1 MTKPAPARPPPPS
14 LPPADIPDTPC
25 RGGKRASA
33 TKEPAAAQAQRSRT
47 GTSPATAK
55 HLAPQKRRRH
65 EATFG
70 LSAHREPRRAP
81 PQEPPKMS
89 EALLRRNSSK
99 QGLQNLIRLTAQ
111 RSVEDAEEV
120 ERERRRRAREDVCR
134 GKCDAAPAGH
144 VADRAHDDRAHDDH
158 AFDGVQAK
166 PGGSPSLEEDE
177 GFSDWTQR
185 REMRRQQRLLEVAGG
200 GRDRAE
206 EERNSATLEGTSAG
220 SGASRSTRVRRD
232 DEDEDGETAESDD
245 ASQVE
250 ERQQTQMSYMSEVF
264 LLRDPEPDAD
274 AAQQEVTLQP
284 SNQSKSRSPGYMLTC
299 ETLTTSALELARL
312 SSVRYV
318 RCGEA
323 EKIRRGLLEEESQE
337 LEQLRRRHAQAEREL
352 DELGGGREL
361 RRRLRSDE
369 ERRRQDDQRQRVAK
383 EEEARRRTER
393 RRRDA
398 AERVKSSSDDGGAEA
413 FGPIKTPTH
422 KITERTESLNRSL
435 KKSNSFKKTPAL
447 VLASNIDDKMEQYAH
462 AVENS
467 QEPRGSKASVAD
479 LPNSLEAVT
488 SKKSLFEAGEAWTS
502 SPPKT
507 TSCRDA
513 DGLKVGVANLITQWV
528 KGQPDGGRPPQ
539 SRAADVKCG
548 DVMQKKN
555 MWEVIG
561 DSSGRSAAN
570 TKGSGAVSKKFK
582 FVVTGHGK
590 YEKISVDQEHAM
602 NGKSDFC
609 PRDY

>member
-1 MTKPAPARPPPPS
+1 
-14 LPPADIPDTPC
+14 
-25 RGGKRASA
+25 
-33 TKEPAAAQAQRSRT
+33 
-47 GTSPATAK
+47 
-55 HLAPQKRRRH
+55 
-65 EATFG
+65 
-70 LSAHREPRRAP
+70 
-81 PQEPPKMS
+81 MS

-99 QGLQNLIRLTAQ
+99 EGLQNLIRLTAQ

-120 ERERRRRAREDVCR
+120 ERERRRRAREDVRR
-134 GKCDAAPAGH
+134 GTCHAAPAGH
-144 VADRAHDDRAHDDH
+144 VADRAHDDH

-185 REMRRQQRLLEVAGG
+185 REQRRQQRLLEVAGG
-200 GRDRAE
+200 GRHRAE
-206 EERNSATLEGTSAG
+206 EERESATSEGTSAA

-232 DEDEDGETAESDD
+232 DEDGDGETAESDD

-250 ERQQTQMSYMSEVF
+250 ERQKTQMYTSEVF

-274 AAQQEVTLQP
+274 AAQREVTSQP
-284 SNQSKSRSPGYMLTC
+284 SNRSKSRSPG
-299 ETLTTSALELARL
+299 
-312 SSVRYV
+312 
-318 RCGEA
+318 CGEA
-323 EKIRRGLLEEESQE
+323 EAIAAAERRPEKIRRDLREEESQE
-337 LEQLRRRHAQAEREL
+337 PEQLRRRHAQAEREP
-352 DELGGGREL
+352 DELAGGREP
-361 RRRLRSDE
+361 RNRLRSDE
-369 ERRRQDDQRQRVAK
+369 ERRRQDDQRQRVA
-383 EEEARRRTER
+383 EEEGDVFEFDRQEAGRRTER
-393 RRRDA
+393 RRKDA
-398 AERVKSSSDDGGAEA
+398 AERVKSSGDDGGGGEA

-435 KKSNSFKKTPAL
+435 KKSFRKTPAL

-502 SPPKT
+502 GPPKT